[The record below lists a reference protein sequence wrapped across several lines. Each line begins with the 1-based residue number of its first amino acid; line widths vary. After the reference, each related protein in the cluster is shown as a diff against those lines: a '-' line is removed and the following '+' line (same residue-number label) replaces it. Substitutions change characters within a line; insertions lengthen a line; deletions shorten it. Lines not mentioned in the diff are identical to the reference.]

1 MGCGAS
7 GVAHNKVVPFQS
19 TQKSKKR
26 TEVMVDQEFDDLMAL
41 NVRLTSDSS
50 DFKEDFVAP
59 IRSNSAPPRL
69 GEVEKVE
76 NLSPKSWTYD
86 HPDVPAGMRI
96 AAPPNRATQD
106 THMYKI
112 NRFLHKVSKNP
123 EGLQQ
128 AIRTKRE
135 VDDIINYIE
144 DHGGFDW
151 QQ

>member
-7 GVAHNKVVPFQS
+7 GVAHNKVVPFES
-19 TQKSKKR
+19 TQKFKKR
-26 TEVMVDQEFDDLMAL
+26 TEVMANEFDDLMAKKK
-41 NVRLTSDSS
+41 TSDSS
-50 DFKEDFVAP
+50 DFEEDFVAP

-69 GEVEKVE
+69 GEEENVE

-96 AAPPNRATQD
+96 AAPPNRVMHD
-106 THMYKI
+106 THVYKV
-112 NRFLHKVSKNP
+112 NRFLHKVAKNP
-123 EGLQQ
+123 HGLQQ

-144 DHGGFDW
+144 DHGMFEW